1 MGIVVEIFD
10 KNVEFVPKRNLFNE
24 LKNKLEFINS
34 ARPTAVN
41 LTTAIHHLVNVLN
54 EFLSDESKNT
64 MSMKQ
69 TFIRKVEDMLSSD
82 IRHNRQIGEFGLEAI
97 IKHLKIDKKVTILTH
112 CNTGSLATAG
122 YGTAL
127 GVIRSLYEKQLLG
140 KYFFSKF
147 K

>member
-54 EFLSDESKNT
+54 EILSDESKNT

-69 TFIRKVEDMLSSD
+69 TFIRQVEDMLSSD

-97 IKHLKIDKKVTILTH
+97 IKHLKIDQKVTILTH

-140 KYFFSKF
+140 KYFFF
-147 K
+147 KI